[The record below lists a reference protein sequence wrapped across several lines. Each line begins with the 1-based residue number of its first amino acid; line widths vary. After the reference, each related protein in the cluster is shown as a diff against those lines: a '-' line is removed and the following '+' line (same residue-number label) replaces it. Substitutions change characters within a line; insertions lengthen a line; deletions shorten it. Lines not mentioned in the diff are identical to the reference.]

1 MLIEEPKLTVLAD
14 KLIQEIKSNSDF
26 FSGVTVIFPDKNV
39 EKWFK
44 SYWLKKEKDV
54 LMNINTKIIRNALFD
69 LFENKDGYTLI
80 SKDILRY
87 IILKKLS
94 TEEYK
99 NESLPGKYKNYFYGN
114 NSFNCVHL
122 YDLSSELAAAFME
135 YEQGTAILV
144 DDWELDFY
152 KRLIKETKE
161 KYKLVTLSNIDY
173 VFKPIEETIYFFG
186 FIDFTPTQKEI
197 IDSYSKNHPTTI
209 YKLSL
214 EEKKNKDINFKVIKA
229 PSKLREIET
238 LHSNICELIKENGY
252 NFSDFLVVCPNLSE
266 YETIINRV
274 FKQDDIDYPNIPFV
288 INNSELSETEVTE
301 VIKKLIEIHHKGFYT
316 RKDLFELI
324 TNSIVMKSRN
334 ISEDNIDTW
343 VNSILDTNTYR
354 QRDNHDDWDYIK
366 KRLLLSKVSNINDDN
381 NIISL
386 EEINYSPYS
395 SIGFDDDSI
404 IKFVSVIDDL
414 NNWIKTINNIKILDK
429 NAIFSVKNELNK
441 WLSILN
447 EDGIESNKLYKN
459 VVQLFDLWDE
469 LEIYADSLPLSI
481 FFYSVLD
488 ASKKSRS
495 SGNEIISSGITF
507 VNFNIEY
514 ILSSSNVFFLG
525 ASSSNIPSKKSTSE
539 LYLSRNKIS
548 DLERKAFL
556 LQYQNSSK
564 NFIASYVDI
573 DLKTEEEFFPSMF
586 ISEIKSLHGNEDE
599 KIPLDEKREWGKLFT
614 RREFKEKLYFANL
627 LDSNSTSK
635 IDDEISEQN
644 RLDRI
649 TSNNIEKY
657 LTEPLSFQAN
667 RLFANSDEDRNEV
680 LNEYEPFSLNNLQKY
695 KITRELIY
703 LGLDGN
709 DISNP
714 EFVNSIKENLKLNNE
729 QCGLSEKM
737 DEDELISII
746 ANAQSVLNVINEL
759 RGNAKGLIKLP
770 DLSLDNSETK
780 WVVECSEEVYRVVDG
795 ETRTYVRLKS
805 FSTKDNKNL
814 LYAYVFSLMDVAS
827 QDNNIT
833 YKIILKSNIE
843 EASFEITKEEAISIL
858 NKIHTGI
865 NDIKNT
871 KCVPMAYSSSVSS
884 AYDLYYKIIN
894 DGGAWA
900 HFDHSKAFDENKLGY
915 DDDNFDYHETDI
927 AFKELIKYIKPKEEK
942 SDE

>member
-1 MLIEEPKLTVLAD
+1 
-14 KLIQEIKSNSDF
+14 
-26 FSGVTVIFPDKNV
+26 
-39 EKWFK
+39 
-44 SYWLKKEKDV
+44 
-54 LMNINTKIIRNALFD
+54 
-69 LFENKDGYTLI
+69 
-80 SKDILRY
+80 
-87 IILKKLS
+87 
-94 TEEYK
+94 
-99 NESLPGKYKNYFYGN
+99 
-114 NSFNCVHL
+114 
-122 YDLSSELAAAFME
+122 
-135 YEQGTAILV
+135 
-144 DDWELDFY
+144 
-152 KRLIKETKE
+152 
-161 KYKLVTLSNIDY
+161 
-173 VFKPIEETIYFFG
+173 
-186 FIDFTPTQKEI
+186 
-197 IDSYSKNHPTTI
+197 
-209 YKLSL
+209 
-214 EEKKNKDINFKVIKA
+214 
-229 PSKLREIET
+229 
-238 LHSNICELIKENGY
+238 
-252 NFSDFLVVCPNLSE
+252 
-266 YETIINRV
+266 
-274 FKQDDIDYPNIPFV
+274 
-288 INNSELSETEVTE
+288 
-301 VIKKLIEIHHKGFYT
+301 
-316 RKDLFELI
+316 
-324 TNSIVMKSRN
+324 
-334 ISEDNIDTW
+334 
-343 VNSILDTNTYR
+343 
-354 QRDNHDDWDYIK
+354 
-366 KRLLLSKVSNINDDN
+366 
-381 NIISL
+381 
-386 EEINYSPYS
+386 
-395 SIGFDDDSI
+395 
-404 IKFVSVIDDL
+404 
-414 NNWIKTINNIKILDK
+414 
-429 NAIFSVKNELNK
+429 
-441 WLSILN
+441 
-447 EDGIESNKLYKN
+447 
-459 VVQLFDLWDE
+459 
-469 LEIYADSLPLSI
+469 
-481 FFYSVLD
+481 
-488 ASKKSRS
+488 
-495 SGNEIISSGITF
+495 
-507 VNFNIEY
+507 
-514 ILSSSNVFFLG
+514 
-525 ASSSNIPSKKSTSE
+525 
-539 LYLSRNKIS
+539 
-548 DLERKAFL
+548 
-556 LQYQNSSK
+556 
-564 NFIASYVDI
+564 
-573 DLKTEEEFFPSMF
+573 MF

-770 DLSLDNSETK
+770 DLSLDNSGTK
-780 WVVECSEEVYRVVDG
+780 WVLECSEEVYRIVDG

-833 YKIILKSNIE
+833 YKVILKSNIE

-915 DDDNFDYHETDI
+915 DDDNFDYQETDI
-927 AFKELIKYIKPKEEK
+927 AFKELIKYIKPKEEN